1 MGQWDMHQPK
11 NILLG
16 NIFFFKDREQQRG
29 GRDNNAGKLSTFGKP
44 VLFKNLVK
52 PSNMAH
58 AMKGGKLSENYKDTF
73 NVS

>member
-1 MGQWDMHQPK
+1 MMHRPK

-16 NIFFFKDREQQRG
+16 NIIFFKDKEQQRG

-44 VLFKNLVK
+44 VLFKNLVQ

-58 AMKGGKLSENYKDTF
+58 AMKGENCQKIIKIHLMYLDY
-73 NVS
+73 

>member
-1 MGQWDMHQPK
+1 MGHASAQK
-11 NILLG
+11 YITGKYFL
-16 NIFFFKDREQQRG
+16 FKDKEQQRG
-29 GRDNNAGKLSTFGKP
+29 GRDDNAGKLSTFGKP
-44 VLFKNLVK
+44 VLFKNLVQ

>member
-1 MGQWDMHQPK
+1 MHDASAQK
-11 NILLG
+11 YITGKYFL
-16 NIFFFKDREQQRG
+16 FKDKEQQRG

-58 AMKGGKLSENYKDTF
+58 AMKGGKLSEIYKDTF

>member
-1 MGQWDMHQPK
+1 MMHRPK

-16 NIFFFKDREQQRG
+16 NIIFFKDKEQQRG

-44 VLFKNLVK
+44 VLFKNLVQ

-58 AMKGGKLSENYKDTF
+58 AMKGGKLSEDTF
-73 NVS
+73 NVF